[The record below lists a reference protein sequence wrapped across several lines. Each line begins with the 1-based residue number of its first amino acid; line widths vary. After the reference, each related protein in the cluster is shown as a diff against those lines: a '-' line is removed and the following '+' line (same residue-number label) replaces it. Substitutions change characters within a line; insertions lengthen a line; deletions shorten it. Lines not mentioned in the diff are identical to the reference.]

1 MLLFPAPCSERHRG
15 HGKDAAAE
23 AGDIVVAHVVA
34 GQQQRVSHAE
44 PEREVVDQTV
54 LRRRLDVHAAEL
66 DVVRLLEGGAALS
79 CPLLLQLLE
88 HLDLPAA
95 TVGAQRSGRFEPRA
109 STLLTICM
117 IRCAVPVF
125 CEITWK
131 T

>member
-1 MLLFPAPCSERHRG
+1 MGWMQQQRPA
-15 HGKDAAAE
+15 
-23 AGDIVVAHVVA
+23 IVVAHVVA

-95 TVGAQRSGRFEPRA
+95 TVGAQRSGRFEPR
-109 STLLTICM
+109 LTSRDFCAATAAV
-117 IRCAVPVF
+117 CAVLGALGV
-125 CEITWK
+125 CWYYVGV
-131 T
+131 